1 MGPYTAFVANAT
13 GLAFS
18 IALSGFSMIVF
29 LGLMNSQINLEDPF
43 TESDG
48 GYDHIKLRYELASC
62 LQALELHFRRAEG
75 VRLQWDSA
83 NLPPAAACDADESAK
98 VESAKV
104 SSPRSGKAKDAYI
117 AHSTTR

>member
-1 MGPYTAFVANAT
+1 MGPYSAFVAAAT
-13 GLAFS
+13 GIPFA

-75 VRLQWDSA
+75 VRLQSL
-83 NLPPAAACDADESAK
+83 NTNHPPAAACAADESAK
-98 VESAKV
+98 LES
-104 SSPRSGKAKDAYI
+104 SLSELLSNQRF
-117 AHSTTR
+117 TNLNTRKQ